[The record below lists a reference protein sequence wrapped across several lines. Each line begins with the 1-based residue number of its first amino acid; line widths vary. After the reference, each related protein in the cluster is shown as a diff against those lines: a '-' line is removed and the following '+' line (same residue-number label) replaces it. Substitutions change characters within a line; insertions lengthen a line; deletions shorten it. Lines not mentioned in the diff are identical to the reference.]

1 MDSIHNKGKSVVG
14 EIFIRTLKTKV
25 YKYMILISK
34 TVYINKLDNIL
45 NKYNNVYHKTIKMKP
60 VDVKNNT

>member
-34 TVYINKLDNIL
+34 SVYINKLDNIL